1 MKARWASQRT
11 LLVPQRWVVLAALL
25 LALAGAG
32 DARAAVVIF
41 SSDDRTG
48 ADFVPFDGVF
58 LQFQGGTGGQLVAA
72 DFGTEEQRLAIEFDI
87 SDLSVVRSAVL
98 RVFEISDDQVDASLY
113 GYVGNGTIDLAD
125 LNNSNLTNLLID
137 DVDDGVVDDPTPVD
151 LDVTAFVQSLVANGD
166 DFAGFVARHNNTG
179 KGGVEFPRWR
189 LRTSTDT
196 GTEPRLIV
204 VVDDEIEVTTTADGA
219 DPIPGDGVC
228 DDGAG
233 ACTLRAAIQTANVVA
248 GPDTVILQ
256 PGLYELSLKRD
267 TELPDDQTGDLDVTS
282 EITVSGSGNLVP
294 CEEGADCSC
303 IDARGA
309 KDRAFDVA
317 AGGDLRIDSLSVKN
331 GKAAKNDSNPSQIDE
346 VSGGCIRVGG
356 DLEVEDVS
364 IESCSSPDDGG
375 CIGLVEGASGDLSD
389 TFLTSCKAKDAGGAL
404 EADGATLVLD
414 RVTIAGSS
422 AGSDGGAVELT
433 SGSLEAA
440 NTTLSDNKA
449 KEGGGLDLEDG
460 ATAQLNNVTLAS
472 NKAKAGDGANVH
484 VDALS
489 TLTISNSIL
498 ASKKGDDCS
507 GVVTSDGHN
516 IESGTSCAFA
526 QTGDQSGVDPLLEA
540 LADGGGEV
548 PTRALLPGSPAI
560 DRGDDVSC
568 EATDARGEARFD
580 VNGVDDVGT
589 ECDVGAYEFIP
600 PM

>member
-1 MKARWASQRT
+1 MKKRWASRRT
-11 LLVPQRWVVLAALL
+11 LLVPQRGLALAALL

-32 DARAAVVIF
+32 DARAAVVLF

-48 ADFVPFDGVF
+48 ADFTPFDGVF
-58 LQFQGGTGGQLVAA
+58 TQFQGDSGGQLLAA
-72 DFGTEEQRLAIEFDI
+72 DFGGEEQRLAIEFDI
-87 SDLSVVRSAVL
+87 SDLTVVRSAVL

-125 LNNSNLTNLLID
+125 LNNSNLTNLLIA
-137 DVDDGVVDDPTPVD
+137 DVDDGVVDDPVPVD

-179 KGGVEFPRWR
+179 KGGVEFPSWR

-196 GTEPRLIV
+196 GAEPRLII

-248 GPDTVILQ
+248 GLDTVILP

-267 TELPDDQTGDLDVTS
+267 TDLPDAQTGDLDVTS
-282 EITVSGSGNLVP
+282 EITVTGSGNLVP
-294 CEEGADCSC
+294 CEVGADCSC
-303 IDARGA
+303 VDAGGA

-317 AGGDLRIDSLSVKN
+317 GDGDLRIDSMSVKG
-331 GKAAKNDSNPSQIDE
+331 GKAAKDDLNPTQIDE
-346 VSGGCIRVGG
+346 VSGGCIRVEGE
-356 DLEVEDVS
+356 LEVERVA

-389 TFLTSCKAKDAGGAL
+389 TFLASCKAKDGGGAI
-404 EADGATLVLD
+404 EADGATLALD
-414 RVTIAGSS
+414 RVTIARSS
-422 AGSDGGAVELT
+422 AGSDGGAVELS

-449 KEGGGLDLEDG
+449 KEGGALDLEAG
-460 ATAQLNNVTLAS
+460 ATAQMNNVTLAS
-472 NKAKAGDGANVH
+472 NKAGDGANVH
-484 VDALS
+484 VEAPS
-489 TLTISNSIL
+489 TLTVSNSIL
-498 ASKKGDDCS
+498 ASKKGNDCS
-507 GVVTSDGHN
+507 GVVTSEGHN
-516 IESGTSCAFA
+516 IESGASCAFA
-526 QTGDQSGVDPLLEA
+526 QTGDQSGVDPLFEA

-560 DRGDDVSC
+560 DRGDDASC

-580 VNGVDDVGT
+580 VNGVGDVDT